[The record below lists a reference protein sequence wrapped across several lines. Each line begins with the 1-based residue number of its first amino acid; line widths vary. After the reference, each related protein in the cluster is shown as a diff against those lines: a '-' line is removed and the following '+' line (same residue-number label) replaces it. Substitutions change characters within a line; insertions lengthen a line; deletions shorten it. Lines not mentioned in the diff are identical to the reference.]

1 MKSQL
6 MESNGL
12 RSTFSIIFAA
22 SFFAFFGCS
31 VIGKTVPVEKRIPL
45 VDEHIQK
52 GEQTAD
58 GVRIIYSYRLYERKP
73 DLSGLLEI
81 EGILHWHG
89 AANSLNVWINF
100 LGSEGKILKRRS
112 LARYTGLFSG
122 RFQEKLKAPAGTA
135 GISFG
140 ANTSYSGWKSEDEFS
155 F

>member
-1 MKSQL
+1 MKSQW
-6 MESNGL
+6 MERNGFQ
-12 RSTFSIIFAA
+12 STFSVIFAA

-31 VIGKTVPVEKRIPL
+31 VIGKTVPVEKRIQL
-45 VDEHIQK
+45 VNEHIQK
-52 GEQTAD
+52 GEQVAND
-58 GVRIIYSYRLYERKP
+58 VRIIYTYRLYERKP

-89 AANSLNVWINF
+89 ATNSLNVWINF
-100 LGSEGKILKRRS
+100 LNSEGKILKRRS

-122 RFQEKLKAPAGTA
+122 RFQEKLEAPAGTA

-140 ANTSYSGWKSEDEFS
+140 ANTSFSGWKSEDEYS